1 MNDDFDPE
9 TSQKCNFAATY
20 LSPGKEDQ
28 EKERK
33 VEQEAEKEEESGV
46 KEWAKDKESKK
57 NERKNRNEKRSLKQ
71 VFNFDNLRMIKCAF
85 CLREF
90 DSKKTFSHAQ
100 MLV

>member
-33 VEQEAEKEEESGV
+33 VEQEAEKEEEAGV

-57 NERKNRNEKRSLKQ
+57 NEKIATRSALL
-71 VFNFDNLRMIKCAF
+71 NKCSISTI
-85 CLREF
+85 C
-90 DSKKTFSHAQ
+90 
-100 MLV
+100 V